1 MNENFTSS
9 LFMGVM
15 FVLRC
20 LIPLG
25 ILFGIS
31 YLLRRFQLVND
42 NSSLPPVEPVED
54 SESAEAEETGEEE
67 STEDAAE
74 DPAPI
79 KKKKAGAK
87 KKSSPAK
94 KKES

>member
-1 MNENFTSS
+1 MNESFTSS
-9 LFMGVM
+9 LFMAVM

-31 YLLRRFQLVND
+31 YVLRRLELVNEHSD
-42 NSSLPPVEPVED
+42 QVLVKVED
-54 SESAEAEETGEEE
+54 TETGEPSEE
-67 STEDAAE
+67 IVVKETAKKSPPSE
-74 DPAPI
+74 
-79 KKKKAGAK
+79 KKKTGAK
-87 KKSSPAK
+87 KKSATSK

>member
-1 MNENFTSS
+1 MNESFTSS
-9 LFMGVM
+9 LFMAVM

-31 YLLRRFQLVND
+31 YLLRRLELVNEHSD
-42 NSSLPPVEPVED
+42 EVLVKVED
-54 SESAEAEETGEEE
+54 TETGEPSEE
-67 STEDAAE
+67 IVVKENAKKSPPSE
-74 DPAPI
+74 
-79 KKKKAGAK
+79 KKKTGAK
-87 KKSSPAK
+87 KKSATSK

>member
-42 NSSLPPVEPVED
+42 NSNLPPVEPVED
-54 SESAEAEETGEEE
+54 SESDEAKETGEEE
-67 STEDAAE
+67 STQDAGE

-79 KKKKAGAK
+79 KKKNTGVK
-87 KKSSPAK
+87 KKSTPAK

>member
-1 MNENFTSS
+1 MNESFTSS
-9 LFMGVM
+9 LFMAVM

-31 YLLRRFQLVND
+31 YLLRRLELVNEHSD
-42 NSSLPPVEPVED
+42 EVLVKVED
-54 SESAEAEETGEEE
+54 TETGEPSEE
-67 STEDAAE
+67 IVVKETAKNSPPSE
-74 DPAPI
+74 
-79 KKKKAGAK
+79 KKKTGAK
-87 KKSSPAK
+87 KKSATSK

>member
-1 MNENFTSS
+1 MNESFTSS
-9 LFMGVM
+9 LFMAVM

-31 YLLRRFQLVND
+31 YVLRRLELVNEHSD
-42 NSSLPPVEPVED
+42 EVLVKVED
-54 SESAEAEETGEEE
+54 TETGKPSEEIVVKE
-67 STEDAAE
+67 TAKK
-74 DPAPI
+74 APPSE
-79 KKKKAGAK
+79 KKKTGAK
-87 KKSSPAK
+87 KKSATSK

>member
-1 MNENFTSS
+1 MNESFTSS
-9 LFMGVM
+9 LFMAVM

-31 YLLRRFQLVND
+31 YLLRRLELVNEHSD
-42 NSSLPPVEPVED
+42 EVLVKVED
-54 SESAEAEETGEEE
+54 TETGKPSEEIVVKE
-67 STEDAAE
+67 TAKQSPPSE
-74 DPAPI
+74 
-79 KKKKAGAK
+79 KKKTGAK
-87 KKSSPAK
+87 KKSATSK

>member
-1 MNENFTSS
+1 MSENFTSS

-42 NSSLPPVEPVED
+42 NSNLPLAEPVED
-54 SESAEAEETGEEE
+54 SVSDEAEETVEEE
-67 STEDAAE
+67 SLEVARE

-79 KKKKAGAK
+79 KNKKTGVK
-87 KKSSPAK
+87 KKSAPSK

>member
-42 NSSLPPVEPVED
+42 NSNLPPAEPVED
-54 SESAEAEETGEEE
+54 STSGEAEETVEEE
-67 STEDAAE
+67 SNKDAGQG
-74 DPAPI
+74 PAPI
-79 KKKKAGAK
+79 KNKNTGVK
-87 KKSSPAK
+87 KKSTPAK

>member
-1 MNENFTSS
+1 MNESFTSS
-9 LFMGVM
+9 LFMAVM

-31 YLLRRFQLVND
+31 YVLRRLELVNEHSD
-42 NSSLPPVEPVED
+42 EVLVKVED
-54 SESAEAEETGEEE
+54 TETGEPSEE
-67 STEDAAE
+67 IVVKETAKNSPPSE
-74 DPAPI
+74 
-79 KKKKAGAK
+79 KKKTGAK
-87 KKSSPAK
+87 KKSATSK

>member
-1 MNENFTSS
+1 MNESFTSS
-9 LFMGVM
+9 LFMAVM

-31 YLLRRFQLVND
+31 YLLRRLELVNEHSD
-42 NSSLPPVEPVED
+42 EALVKVED
-54 SESAEAEETGEEE
+54 TETGEPSEE
-67 STEDAAE
+67 IVVKETAKKSLPSE
-74 DPAPI
+74 
-79 KKKKAGAK
+79 KKKTGAK
-87 KKSSPAK
+87 KKSATSK

>member
-42 NSSLPPVEPVED
+42 NSNLPPVEPVED
-54 SESAEAEETGEEE
+54 FISDEAEQTGEEE
-67 STEDAAE
+67 STEDAGQS
-74 DPAPI
+74 PAPI
-79 KKKKAGAK
+79 KKKNTGVK
-87 KKSSPAK
+87 KKSTPAK

>member
-1 MNENFTSS
+1 MNESFTSS
-9 LFMGVM
+9 LFMAVM

-31 YLLRRFQLVND
+31 YLLRRLELVNEHSD
-42 NSSLPPVEPVED
+42 EVLVKVED
-54 SESAEAEETGEEE
+54 TETGEPSEE
-67 STEDAAE
+67 IVVKETAKKSPPSE
-74 DPAPI
+74 
-79 KKKKAGAK
+79 KKKTGAK
-87 KKSSPAK
+87 NKSATSK

>member
-9 LFMGVM
+9 LFMAVM

-31 YLLRRFQLVND
+31 YLLRRFHLVND
-42 NSSLPPVEPVED
+42 NPGEPLAEPIED
-54 SESAEAEETGEEE
+54 AEAEETGEEE
-67 STEDAAE
+67 STEDAGE
-74 DPAPI
+74 DPAPL
-79 KKKKAGAK
+79 KKKDMGVK
-87 KKSSPAK
+87 KKTATSK

>member
-9 LFMGVM
+9 LFMAVM

-42 NSSLPPVEPVED
+42 NPGEPL
-54 SESAEAEETGEEE
+54 AEPI
-67 STEDAAE
+67 EDA
-74 DPAPI
+74 
-79 KKKKAGAK
+79 
-87 KKSSPAK
+87 
-94 KKES
+94 

>member
-1 MNENFTSS
+1 MNESFTSS
-9 LFMGVM
+9 LFMAVM

-31 YLLRRFQLVND
+31 YVLRRLELVNEHSD
-42 NSSLPPVEPVED
+42 EVLVKVED
-54 SESAEAEETGEEE
+54 TETGKPSEEIVVKE
-67 STEDAAE
+67 TAKKSPPSE
-74 DPAPI
+74 
-79 KKKKAGAK
+79 KKKTGAK
-87 KKSSPAK
+87 KKSATSK